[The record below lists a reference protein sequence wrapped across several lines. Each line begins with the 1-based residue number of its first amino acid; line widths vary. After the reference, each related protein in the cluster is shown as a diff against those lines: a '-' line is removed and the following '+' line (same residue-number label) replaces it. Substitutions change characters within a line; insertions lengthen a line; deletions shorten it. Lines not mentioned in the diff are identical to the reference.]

1 MNGEFDGKVMSE
13 AMVKRYIK
21 KLRLGSSPGI
31 DGIISEHLKYAIN
44 SGIVRHLS
52 VMLSLCLNPISF
64 TKGVL
69 VPLLKKAYYY
79 YMDPSVPNNHR
90 PVIMSSRFC
99 QNF

>member
-52 VMLSLCLNPISF
+52 VMLSFCLKHSIMPSAGI
-64 TKGVL
+64 TMGPMGH
-69 VPLLKKAYYY
+69 VPGAPGPRGPQCRHTFL
-79 YMDPSVPNNHR
+79 
-90 PVIMSSRFC
+90 
-99 QNF
+99 